1 MRSPSGNVAALL
13 ERLGRSSTPAVKK
26 APNGITLAELL
37 GVNRYASAEQVLF
50 IGTPQLYDHLTA
62 QGFELTWAVPG
73 AAVDQASSRDV
84 ENLVIENA
92 AFDMGPWLKTD
103 SGARQYLAQE
113 VFDTG
118 RQIRARGGI
127 VFYLP
132 EPGRPMGVEEPFIRS
147 TATVD
152 LANIPEEDREEN
164 APQSDLW
171 TELEGFLN
179 NLNGRI
185 SK

>member
-37 GVNRYASAEQVLF
+37 GVDRYGSAGHVLF
-50 IGTPQLYDHLTA
+50 IGTPELYDHLSA
-62 QGFELTWAVPG
+62 RGFEVTWAVPG
-73 AAVDQASSRDV
+73 AAVDQASPRDV
-84 ENLVIENA
+84 ENLIIENA
-92 AFDMGPWLKTD
+92 AFDMGPWLKAD

-132 EPGRPMGVEEPFIRS
+132 KPGRPMGVEESFIRS

-152 LANIPEEDREEN
+152 LTQVPEVDREEN
-164 APQSDLW
+164 APQSELW
-171 TELEGFLN
+171 TELEGYLK

>member
-13 ERLGRSSTPAVKK
+13 ERLGRSSTPAVRK
-26 APNGITLAELL
+26 APTGITLAELL
-37 GVNRYASAEQVLF
+37 GVNRYDSAGQVLF
-50 IGTPQLYDHLTA
+50 IGSPMLYDYLTA
-62 QGFELTWAVPG
+62 RGFEVAWAVPG
-73 AAVDQASSRDV
+73 ASVDQATSRDV
-84 ENLVIENA
+84 EILIIENA
-92 AFDMGPWLKTD
+92 AFDMGPWLKAD

-132 EPGRPMGVEEPFIRS
+132 QPGRPMGVEEPFIRS

-152 LANIPEEDREEN
+152 LSRVPEEDREEN

-179 NLNGRI
+179 GLNGRNL
-185 SK
+185 K

>member
-1 MRSPSGNVAALL
+1 MRSPSGNVAVLL
-13 ERLGRSSTPAVKK
+13 ERLGRSSTPAVNR

-37 GVNRYASAEQVLF
+37 GINRYASAGNVLF

-62 QGFELTWAVPG
+62 QGFEVTWAVPG

-84 ENLVIENA
+84 ENLIIENA
-92 AFDMGPWLKTD
+92 GFDMGPWLKTD

-118 RQIRARGGI
+118 RQVRARGGI

-132 EPGRPMGVEEPFIRS
+132 KPGRPMGVEEPFIRS
-147 TATVD
+147 TATVN
-152 LANIPEEDREEN
+152 LAQVPEEDREEN

-171 TELEGFLN
+171 TVLEGFLN
-179 NLNGRI
+179 DLNARI
-185 SK
+185 SE